1 MATGLFTLKQQLQ
14 GLIQKAWTS
23 VQVPTTT
30 YAGSFNGSSQ
40 DLTVANNSAFL
51 FGTGDF
57 TVECFFNPAS
67 ITGAAA
73 NQGLVG
79 MWGTGSQTSWLLYYS
94 GGTFIWYTSSTGSA
108 QTATLT
114 VNKAITV
121 GTWYHVALVRYS
133 GTTTIYINGTSAGST
148 STVVN
153 LYAATCALSIAITP
167 AGGTPDY
174 VNGSLSNLRIVK
186 GVAVYTSNF
195 AVPTSPLTN
204 LTSTSL
210 LTLQNATIV
219 DNSSNAFTITNVG
232 SVTTSANTTIF
243 VNPSIATPAVEYLV
257 VAGGGGGGV
266 TNGGGG
272 GAGGLLQGLVPVTT
286 GSAITVTI
294 GAGGAAIAAGTT
306 SAGNQGFASVF
317 GSITAGSGGKGGI
330 NGGATDTSGGSAGG
344 AGGFGTIT
352 GGATAGQGNSG
363 GTTGWSS
370 AGGGGAG
377 TVGLNAPN
385 SNANGGNGGAGIASS
400 INGTVTTYAGGG
412 GGGSYRL
419 TGGTGGVGGGGAG
432 GTFSGSGGVSGTANT
447 GGGGGG
453 GSDTGSGAG
462 SGAGGS
468 GIVIISYPDI
478 YSAPTFGGANSPTAS
493 TSGSGSMYLNGSSYL
508 QYGGQSAFAFG
519 TSAFTVEFWVY
530 TFTVSVQT
538 NLYDS
543 RPASTNGYY
552 PAIYIASDASLN
564 FYVNNS
570 NVIASSVSALTANT
584 WYHIAVSKSG
594 SSTKMFL
601 NGTQVGSTYSDTNTY
616 LNGANAPTVGCQGV
630 TRGLYPL
637 NGYISNL
644 RVINGTGVY
653 TSNFTPLTTPLT
665 PVTNTQLLLGT
676 VSPNQYLD
684 SSTNAYTPTIV
695 GTPTW
700 NQASPFATG
709 LGYKN
714 RVYTWTGSGTVT
726 F

>member
-1 MATGLFTLKQQLQ
+1 MASGIFTLKQQLQ

-40 DLTVANNSAFL
+40 NLTVANNSAFL

-57 TVECFFNPAS
+57 TVECFFNPTS

-79 MWGTGSQTSWLLYYS
+79 MWGTGSQASWLLYYS

-114 VNKAITV
+114 VTKAITV

-153 LYAATCALSIAITP
+153 LYAATCALSIAINP

-210 LTLQNATIV
+210 LTLQNATVV

-243 VNPSIATPAVEYLV
+243 VNPSIATPAVEYLD
-257 VAGGGGGGV
+257 VAGGGSGGAEA
-266 TNGGGG
+266 GG
-272 GAGGLLQGLVPVTT
+272 GAGGLLQGIVPITT
-286 GSAITVTI
+286 GSPITVTI
-294 GAGGAAIAAGTT
+294 GGGGAPVT
-306 SAGNQGFASVF
+306 SGQNSVF
-317 GSITAGSGGKGGI
+317 GSITAIGGGRGAGGGVAGGTGGSGGGASSNYISLGG
-330 NGGATDTSGGSAGG
+330 GSGGQG
-344 AGGFGTIT
+344 IV
-352 GGATAGQGNSG
+352 GQGNAG
-363 GTTGWSS
+363 GYGSNAVFNTTG
-370 AGGGGAG
+370 GGGGAG
-377 TVGLNAPN
+377 TIGIDAK
-385 SNANGGNGGAGIASS
+385 SASAGAGGAGIAST

-412 GGGSYRL
+412 GGGAYTAL
-419 TGGTGGVGGGGAG
+419 AGIGGVGGGGTG
-432 GTFSGSGGVSGTANT
+432 GTGAGNGTNGSANT

-453 GSDTGSGAG
+453 AWATGGT
-462 SGAGGS
+462 GGS
-468 GIVIISYPDI
+468 GIAIISYSDT
-478 YSAPTFGGANSPTAS
+478 YNAPTTLTGTYTAS
-493 TSGSGSMYLNGSSYL
+493 TSGSGSLSLSGSGQYISYT
-508 QYGGQSAFAFG
+508 SNAAFALPG
-519 TSAFTVEFWVY
+519 DFTLEMW
-530 TFTVSVQT
+530 
-538 NLYDS
+538 
-543 RPASTNGYY
+543 
-552 PAIYIASDASLN
+552 I
-564 FYVNNS
+564 
-570 NVIASSVSALTANT
+570 
-584 WYHIAVSKSG
+584 
-594 SSTKMFL
+594 
-601 NGTQVGSTYSDTNTY
+601 
-616 LNGANAPTVGCQGV
+616 
-630 TRGLYPL
+630 YPL
-637 NGYISNL
+637 NWTASEIFPYVTYPGTDGGLMFGKNGSNFVIRAANVADQLTYGTLPTINAWTHIVAVRSGTTLSMYYNGTRVATTTNSYSFAQALLKIGSDGYGSDFPGYISNVRL
-644 RVINGTGVY
+644 VKGTAVY
-653 TSNFTPLTTPLT
+653 SPSSTTLTVPTAPLTAISGTSILLT
-665 PVTNTQLLLGT
+665 T
-676 VSPNQYLD
+676 VSPDGYLD
-684 SSTNAYTPTIV
+684 SSTNSFTPTLT
-695 GTPTW
+695 GTPSW